1 MKRLSLQWRITLLT
15 VLLIGAACVSM
26 KLLLCASGL
35 HYMDSIGS
43 FIQDYGSAAVEGDPA
58 FFDPELAGMNEDVTI
73 VIHGAKTSFC
83 TTNWYITAAVTV
95 LSGVLAYFVSGRALK
110 PLRSFASQVE
120 KVQLNNLADMKIDED
135 VLPEFRQFS
144 RSFNQMLERLNN
156 AFAAQRQFTGNAAH
170 ELRTPLALMQA
181 QLELFCAE
189 HPDMLPETADFLSLL
204 QEQTERLSQMTK
216 TLLEMSNLQQVDRN
230 ESIQLAPMV
239 EEIFTDLTPLA
250 EKSGITLELT
260 GDGVM
265 TGSDALIY
273 RMIFNL
279 TENAIKYNRP
289 DGSVQVCI
297 TQEPEKLLILVSD
310 TGRGIPEEY
319 QQSIF
324 QPFFRVDKS
333 RSRTFGGAGLG
344 LALVWEI
351 AALHGGSVRVAES
364 SDSGTTI
371 AAELPRSGNH
381 EAAPK
386 NETL

>member
-170 ELRTPLALMQA
+170 ELRTPLALI
-181 QLELFCAE
+181 
-189 HPDMLPETADFLSLL
+189 
-204 QEQTERLSQMTK
+204 K
-216 TLLEMSNLQQVDRN
+216 TLLEMSNLQQVARN
-230 ESIQLAPMV
+230 EQIQLAPMI
-239 EEIFTDLTPLA
+239 EEIFTDLAPLA
-250 EKSGITLELT
+250 EKNGIALERE

-265 TGSDALIY
+265 IGSDALIY
-273 RMIFNL
+273 RMLFNL
-279 TENAIKYNRP
+279 AENAVKYNRP
-289 DGSVQVCI
+289 DGSVRISVA
-297 TQEPEKLLILVSD
+297 QEDKMLHIRVAD
-310 TGRGIPEEY
+310 TGSGIPEEFRR
-319 QQSIF
+319 SIF

-333 RSRTFGGAGLG
+333 RSREYGGVGLG
-344 LALVWEI
+344 LSLVWEI
-351 AALHGGSVRVAES
+351 AGLHGGSVRVEES
-364 SDSGTTI
+364 SERGTVF
-371 AAELPRSGNH
+371 AVELP
-381 EAAPK
+381 AQ
-386 NETL
+386 

>member
-120 KVQLNNLADMKIDED
+120 KVQLNNLADMKIDEA
-135 VLPEFRQFS
+135 VLPEFAQLS
-144 RSFNQMLERLNN
+144 RSFNQMLERLNA

-181 QLELFCAE
+181 QLELFSAE
-189 HPDMLPETADFLSLL
+189 HPDVRPETAEFLTLL
-204 QEQTERLSQMTK
+204 REQTERLTQMTK
-216 TLLEMSNLQQVDRN
+216 TLLEMSNLQQVARN
-230 ESIQLAPMV
+230 EQLQLAPMV
-239 EEIFTDLTPLA
+239 EEIFTDLASLA
-250 EKSGITLELT
+250 ERRSITLEAE
-260 GDGVM
+260 GDAAL

-273 RMIFNL
+273 RMLFNL
-279 TENAIKYNRP
+279 TENAVKYNHLG
-289 DGSVQVCI
+289 GSVRVELAQGQEKCI
-297 TQEPEKLLILVSD
+297 IRVSD
-310 TGRGIPEEY
+310 TGCGIPEEY
-319 QQSIF
+319 QRSIF
-324 QPFFRVDKS
+324 HPFFRVDKS
-333 RSRTFGGAGLG
+333 RSREYGGAGLG
-344 LALVWEI
+344 LSLVWEI
-351 AALHGGSVRVAES
+351 ADLHGGSVWVEES
-364 SDSGTTI
+364 SDKGTTI
-371 AAELPRSGNH
+371 VVELPAGAENDSSG
-381 EAAPK
+381 ADIP
-386 NETL
+386 

>member
-170 ELRTPLALMQA
+170 ELRTPLALMQT
-181 QLELFCAE
+181 QLDTYAE
-189 HPDMLPETADFLSLL
+189 GDSSVSAEEAIAVLRD
-204 QEQTERLSQMTK
+204 QTERLSK
-216 TLLEMSNLQQVDRN
+216 VVRTLLDMSELQSVPRTDR
-230 ESIQLAPMV
+230 IDIGPMV
-239 EEIFTDLTPLA
+239 EEVLTDLLPLA
-250 EKSGITLELT
+250 EKKKITLAQE
-260 GDGVM
+260 GGNVRM
-265 TGSDALIY
+265 TGSDILIY
-273 RMIFNL
+273 RVLYNL
-279 TENAIKYNRP
+279 VENGIKYNKQGGNVTVSYR
-289 DGSVQVCI
+289 
-297 TQEPEKLLILVSD
+297 QEENMAVIHVTD
-310 TGRGIPEEY
+310 TGQGIPEKC
-319 QQSIF
+319 QSNIF
-324 QPFFRVDKS
+324 QPFYRIDKS
-333 RSRTFGGAGLG
+333 RSREYGGVGLG
-344 LALVWEI
+344 LSFAWESVR
-351 AALHGGSVRVAES
+351 LHGGSISVLQSTPEGS
-364 SDSGTTI
+364 TI
-371 AAELPRSGNH
+371 EVELPV
-381 EAAPK
+381 
-386 NETL
+386 